1 MKDTDI
7 KVKIIIIVLASIIVI
22 TIGLYVYKM
31 YKEDSYNMDLDSF
44 NEAEEEEEHSE
55 NDNYKDNKEIDTIT
69 VHITGE
75 IKYPGVVVLK
85 EGDRIVDAIEAGG
98 GETENAD
105 LNRLNLAYKLSDG
118 DKIYVPN
125 KNERLETDNITIVDN
140 SLTVEGQTAVNSSLN
155 NKEQTVNINT
165 ATLKELTEL
174 PGIGKATANK
184 IIEYRTQNGKFKTI
198 EDIKN
203 VPGIG
208 DSKFN
213 NLKGKIR
220 VK

>member
-155 NKEQTVNINT
+155 SKEQTVNINT

-174 PGIGKATANK
+174 PGIGEATANK